1 MFKKIAKV
9 PIIAVAEGKFTPE
22 ANSISFTKSA
32 SQKAASYYQA
42 NSGKLDIRGMLK
54 LVAKDYDIS
63 DDPHD
68 YIFEAVRACTAE
80 VPNENGD
87 AFPRDELLRFDH
99 RLGKAVY
106 QTFIGKPHHINHRAD
121 NPKHSRGVVL
131 DASYNDMSPALEN
144 CPECDT
150 RTASA
155 EGRDKTGVNC
165 VKCGH
170 TVKDEFVELL
180 LAVDTRKDP
189 TFADGVRTGSLDSLS
204 MGCEAGYTDCSIC
217 DNRARSV
224 HQFCQ
229 HIKSGNKK
237 KMFKAASG
245 RERMSYEKC
254 GEVVF
259 TEISRVDQPADPT
272 AKQRE
277 IFQVSAF
284 PVEMESEMLVMASKI
299 AKLEQMIKIA
309 SPTGMPFASNQPF
322 MLGDEV
328 VLLDDHEP
336 IKQGEVGKV
345 VDVTEAND
353 TIIVAFQDKGNL
365 TLANHPGSPLRL
377 LKRVRA
383 QLDMGGPKLVDEVTP
398 QVPFKNLAE
407 SIKWAEASAH
417 KLKAEISRLT
427 SEKQAKHKEASDA
440 GRPFYAWENAA
451 YDAQI
456 KANRQY
462 VARLEDYVAK
472 AREMQAAGT
481 PWEKGLTRQMS
492 RFFAEKQAQML
503 NEIQKDVQDQLE
515 PLKVMHPELAPV
527 IDQLSGQ
534 DTIPGPMSIDDYA
547 KKHEESFDQKIS
559 PAEMGMKPE
568 EGGAPLPMSAS
579 KIVEKKIASE
589 LDALIDSVKESN
601 VSSKVT
607 ALKFADSYK
616 DLEANVT
623 KGGNVQIRT
632 KEGTLFVVR
641 PEVKPQD
648 KAAAEKVAAE
658 VLSHIGNFGLVATV
672 QKYETVIGPKMGQ
685 ILEHHLED
693 FDGGREEGD
702 KGPVTEGG
710 ETDGTDKEREKP
722 AKSVVEEETTDR
734 KDEKREKRDQ
744 SNADVLEE
752 HQPDHKEKLDSS
764 PVKKGMPEGG
774 ESDGANSER
783 GTPSKDT
790 QKDLIVDFKDKSKK
804 PKGTDKS
811 AQMAPPAPMPS
822 PTPAAPTGPGPAM
835 AAGDMCACMPGKCA
849 CGPECAKC
857 DPAMSKCGCPCGAK
871 MAQGIPPAP
880 APGAMPMAAMSK
892 EATKQYVSRIE
903 RLYRARHDK
912 MTKESAEKVAAA
924 EQAVAKK
931 VAAKFLRALKL
942 AAKRQA
948 LNLEFSP
955 IKASLHDVLTSQR
968 DLDAESYYPGMDAGT
983 AAHIVEATTEVG
995 FEGFVDSLVK
1005 RAADFVNMNDE
1016 AFTALEADVQNLQP
1030 APIAIN
1036 VQASKRTASR
1046 QDVRAAAVKGNL
1058 ALAPAPTT
1066 EAISDVDSRSNIRSA
1081 LGSTK
1086 VRRTSQALLKR

>member
-22 ANSISFTKSA
+22 ANAISFTKSA
-32 SQKAASYYQA
+32 SQKTASYYQA

-131 DASYNDMSPALEN
+131 DASYNDMSPALES
-144 CPECDT
+144 CPDCGT

-224 HQFCQ
+224 HQFCS

-245 RERMSYEKC
+245 RERMSFEKC

-277 IFQVSAF
+277 IFQVSSM
-284 PVEMESEMLVMASKI
+284 PIEMESEMLVMAARL
-299 AKLEQMIKIA
+299 AKLETIAA
-309 SPTGMPFASNQPF
+309 SPKFWPAS
-322 MLGDEV
+322 E
-328 VLLDDHEP
+328 
-336 IKQGEVGKV
+336 GKPWPKNLCSRC
-345 VDVTEAND
+345 EK
-353 TIIVAFQDKGNL
+353 DKGNEKPGL
-365 TLANHPGSPLRL
+365 CTKCAQEVKVHPSDREPGDKS
-377 LKRVRA
+377 A
-383 QLDMGGPKLVDEVTP
+383 QLDMGGPKLVDEVAP

-407 SIKWAEASAH
+407 SIKWAESSAH

-492 RFFAEKQAQML
+492 RFFAERQAQML
-503 NEIQKDVQDQLE
+503 DEIQKDVQDQLE

-534 DTIPGPMSIDDYA
+534 GTIPGPMSIDDYA